1 MNRKPQR
8 RSLTCFIQGAALGAL
23 LCVVL
28 PSSADAAAPQG
39 PGAPA
44 LTIREAV
51 QRALAASPRL
61 DAVRAGIGAAAGT
74 ELQTHLLPNPELSVE
89 AENIIGTGPYRGLSG
104 SEFTYGVAQLIELG
118 GKREARQQAAAAN
131 RRAAETE
138 LSAAQ
143 LDLVRDVTLAYMD
156 VVAAE
161 ENVRL
166 AKNLEGTAR
175 SVFADVSRRVAA
187 ARDPLFQ
194 RSRAEVALTNATI
207 ARARAEAALLTA
219 RQKLGRYWGEP
230 IVAEP
235 LAGNVFFIAEAPEA
249 LADYEA
255 ELKDAPDLARF
266 ARLREAREADLAL
279 ARAGAAPDVRASLGV
294 RQFAGRDA
302 ALVAGV
308 SIPIPVFNQN
318 EGEIARAG
326 AEVTRISS
334 ERRQVELERSQQLV
348 DAWGRWK
355 SAFAEIKSLKD
366 AALPQAQR
374 AFTLALAGYR
384 VGGFQYLD
392 VLDTQRALFETR
404 GALNAALTRLHAAR
418 TEVERLTAH
427 GSSDIAGSP

>member
-1 MNRKPQR
+1 M
-8 RSLTCFIQGAALGAL
+8 A
-23 LCVVL
+23 
-28 PSSADAAAPQG
+28 SASAAAPQA
-39 PGAPA
+39 PGTPA
-44 LTIREAV
+44 LTVREAV

-61 DAVRAGIGAAAGT
+61 DAARAGVAAAAGT
-74 ELQTHLLPNPELSVE
+74 ELQSHLLPNPELSVE

-118 GKREARQQAAAAN
+118 GKRDARQQAAAAN

-156 VVAAE
+156 AVAAE
-161 ENVRL
+161 EGVRL
-166 AKNLEGTAR
+166 AKDLEGTAR

-194 RSRAEVALTNATI
+194 RSRAEMALTNATI
-207 ARARAEAALLTA
+207 ARQRAESALVTA

-230 IVAEP
+230 IVTES
-235 LAGNVFFIAEAPEA
+235 LAGNVFFVAQAPDA

-255 ELKDAPDLARF
+255 KLKDAPDLVRF
-266 ARLREAREADLAL
+266 ARLRDAREADLAL
-279 ARAGAAPDVRASLGV
+279 ARAGAVPDVRASLGV

-308 SIPIPVFNQN
+308 SIPIPVFNEN

-334 ERRQVELERSQQLV
+334 ERRQAELERSQQLV
-348 DAWGRWK
+348 DALGRWK

-418 TEVERLTAH
+418 IEVERLTAL
-427 GSSDIAGSP
+427 GSSDITGSP